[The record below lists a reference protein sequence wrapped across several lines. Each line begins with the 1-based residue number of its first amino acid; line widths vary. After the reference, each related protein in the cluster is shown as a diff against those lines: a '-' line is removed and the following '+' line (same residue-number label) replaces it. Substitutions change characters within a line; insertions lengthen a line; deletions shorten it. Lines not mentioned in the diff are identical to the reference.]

1 MTCWEDDAIDTAAR
15 CYGCE
20 DRVRICCGECS
31 AKEEVKNGIH
41 RCESCDVKRCDNC
54 RIKECQGNNNCRSCM
69 KMVAPQLLE
78 LTMEQNQQLKNEV
91 ADLNGKNELL
101 RVENGN
107 LHSKNIE
114 LRDKLSVIRVIAS

>member
-1 MTCWEDDAIDTAAR
+1 
-15 CYGCE
+15 
-20 DRVRICCGECS
+20 
-31 AKEEVKNGIH
+31 
-41 RCESCDVKRCDNC
+41 
-54 RIKECQGNNNCRSCM
+54 M

-91 ADLNGKNELL
+91 ADLKGKNELL